1 MSGSSDAQSILGN
14 NQVQAE
20 GIDAILG
27 QRKSVKVAADVGGNG
42 ERGKLRGLHKELF
55 DLIGGRAPIAE
66 TTSVVKAKVRK
77 GPATKWDWRKFTNQ
91 ARKDGLQLSHWVKA
105 DEPADKVY
113 SFSKF
118 NKLSRVPEYKRDDY
132 LRLLAD
138 DNWSEEETTG
148 LFELCR
154 QFDLRFIVVHD
165 HFKRRFPAGT
175 GTPAYPA
182 RTVENLKARY
192 YTVWTKLS
200 KARNEVRKVRTTGVD
215 VTYRYDAQHETMRK
229 EQLTVLMG
237 RTIAQIHEET
247 QLRNDM
253 KKIKAQEAQ
262 REKMTAP
269 KREASDDGRN
279 PKKKKKKDGTE
290 PARGAAA
297 PREVAHSARNISRS
311 RHPFASTHLRSAVL
325 EKPLQL
331 KPKIA
336 EMVANKVEELGVSDS
351 PLPSAAVAIAYEGLI
366 AAVTGLVG
374 TTTET
379 AGKLQAIAQLNEKKA
394 RLEGKRM
401 SRIKKA

>member
-1 MSGSSDAQSILGN
+1 
-14 NQVQAE
+14 
-20 GIDAILG
+20 
-27 QRKSVKVAADVGGNG
+27 VGGNG

-297 PREVAHSARNISRS
+297 PREVSAVAPPFFPLHPFFVSARHSAPPPSS
-311 RHPFASTHLRSAVL
+311 PSLPFLHCFCASFATFILRGL
-325 EKPLQL
+325 D
-331 KPKIA
+331 
-336 EMVANKVEELGVSDS
+336 VAS
-351 PLPSAAVAIAYEGLI
+351 
-366 AAVTGLVG
+366 
-374 TTTET
+374 
-379 AGKLQAIAQLNEKKA
+379 KLQCRTCASYVCLVMFECSFFHLPVFLLLPCAWCMHVLP
-394 RLEGKRM
+394 LFL
-401 SRIKKA
+401 